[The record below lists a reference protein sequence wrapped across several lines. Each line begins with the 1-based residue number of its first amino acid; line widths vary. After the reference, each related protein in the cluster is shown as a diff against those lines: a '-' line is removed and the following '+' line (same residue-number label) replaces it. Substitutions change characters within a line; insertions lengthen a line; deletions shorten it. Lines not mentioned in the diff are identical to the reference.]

1 MICAQAITACCHK
14 HCNCHVHA
22 RGAFL
27 TNQCICSEGAAGFDL
42 LIYYTYTII
51 YIFYIL
57 MMLMGP
63 GRRWELRVD
72 TYPTSADGLSNR
84 ERVRGAEIFAAAATT
99 TRTRT
104 KSACVYIYNIHTRVY
119 IYNIYIHIY
128 IYIYVGVS
136 TSKAAISRITSRNI
150 VSISCVDRYG
160 P

>member
-22 RGAFL
+22 RGVFL

-51 YIFYIL
+51 YILYIL

-104 KSACVYIYNIHTRVY
+104 KSACVYIYNIIYTHVY
-119 IYNIYIHIY
+119 IY

-136 TSKAAISRITSRNI
+136 TSKAAILRITSRNI